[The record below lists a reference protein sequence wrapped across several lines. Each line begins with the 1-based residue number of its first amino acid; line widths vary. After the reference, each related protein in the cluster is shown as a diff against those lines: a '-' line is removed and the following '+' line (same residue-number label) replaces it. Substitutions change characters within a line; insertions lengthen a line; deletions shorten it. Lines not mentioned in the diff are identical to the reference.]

1 MTIDCKYRELERGEI
16 YKRGW
21 DGTGKLTALTPEAF
35 IQPYLDL
42 PTLPIPTYT
51 GEGTEGCQQ
60 RPFQRQ
66 VSN

>member
-35 IQPYLDL
+35 IQPYLDPHPHL
-42 PTLPIPTYT
+42 HWRRNRRLSTETIPEA
-51 GEGTEGCQQ
+51 GI
-60 RPFQRQ
+60 
-66 VSN
+66 